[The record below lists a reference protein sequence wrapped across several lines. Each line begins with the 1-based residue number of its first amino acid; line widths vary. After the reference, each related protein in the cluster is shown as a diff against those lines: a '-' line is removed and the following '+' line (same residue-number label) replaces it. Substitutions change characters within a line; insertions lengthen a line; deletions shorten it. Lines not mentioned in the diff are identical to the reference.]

1 MSWQAAAHT
10 LTLDDMG
17 AKRGALGT
25 CACGWERWAP
35 SPGTVTRLH
44 REHAHRAL
52 AAARRQ
58 S

>member
-1 MSWQAAAHT
+1 MQAAAHT

>member
-1 MSWQAAAHT
+1 MTSMSAAHT
-10 LTLDDMG
+10 LTLDDRG
-17 AKRGALGT
+17 VKGALGT